1 LDDLSP
7 RQREL
12 LGHLVAQASAGEPIP
27 TVRELAAVMGVKAP
41 GTIQDLLS
49 ALERKGYLE
58 REAGVAR
65 NLRLTEKA
73 APPDPVRLP
82 LLGRIRAGRP
92 VEAIDTPESLHLVDD
107 LRLAGT
113 YLLQV
118 KGDSMI
124 EDLIAE
130 GDYVVVHP
138 QDTAR
143 DGDTVVALLPDGEAT
158 LKRFYRERD
167 HIRLQPAN
175 STMEPIRVPE
185 VRIQGRVVAVIRP
198 IR

>member
-82 LLGRIRAGRP
+82 LHGRIRAGRP